1 MRFERN
7 VEVILVCRDY
17 SLGKFTACRLKRKF
31 KWRVKYA
38 SYLPLIEVAQKS
50 AIFKPRSIS
59 PFARWSN
66 ETLVADANCRLF
78 LASVIEK
85 SINNG
90 VLTRVNVAIL
100 PEESTESWQETCP
113 QPLLATISV
122 QDENAAE
129 IFDTTV
135 RPLTGTGWLEV
146 GICHWNPRL
155 AQKGCYIILMNGCQT
170 FRRDHLILHRH
181 RLHLLPMCPDER
193 IIISGSVWVLQ
204 LICLTFVDQ
213 RRTRRKEIH

>member
-7 VEVILVCRDY
+7 VEVFLVCRDY

-90 VLTRVNVAIL
+90 VSKIVNNYTMSLFYLRRVQRVDRRRVPNRFWRQSQFKMRMQQKYSI
-100 PEESTESWQETCP
+100 P
-113 QPLLATISV
+113 QYA
-122 QDENAAE
+122 
-129 IFDTTV
+129 
-135 RPLTGTGWLEV
+135 R
-146 GICHWNPRL
+146 
-155 AQKGCYIILMNGCQT
+155 
-170 FRRDHLILHRH
+170 
-181 RLHLLPMCPDER
+181 
-193 IIISGSVWVLQ
+193 
-204 LICLTFVDQ
+204 
-213 RRTRRKEIH
+213 